1 MTTGKHDAAG
11 HLDASTESGQPVRRL
26 RQWWSVITTLLVIA
40 IFAQAVFAG
49 AMLSGFVWGRAAHS
63 MSAVALIAATL
74 SAGLVSAVTLR
85 RIARGPQLAVILLAL
100 AVVVF
105 LQTAVGKFAA
115 DGANLMWLHV
125 PLGVALLGFAGQAA
139 AAARRLGG
147 A

>member
-1 MTTGKHDAAG
+1 MTPGKHDAAG
-11 HLDASTESGQPVRRL
+11 HFDVPTDSSQPVRRV

-49 AMLSGFVWGRAAHS
+49 VMLSGLDWGRAAHS
-63 MSAVALIAATL
+63 MTAVALIASTL
-74 SAGLVSAVTLR
+74 TAGLASAVTLR
-85 RIARGPQLAVILLAL
+85 RISRGPRLAVTLLSL
-100 AVVVF
+100 AAVIF

-139 AAARRLGG
+139 VGARKLGE